1 VSGLGAVGAHTER
14 HDDDRHQVQVRRA
27 DRAAL
32 VSLLVA
38 FGGGVLAIAV
48 SIADGSDA
56 WFGSGIALALGGIGF
71 ALVAWSKALPIEHE
85 VTEQREPLCVTAAD
99 TEALH
104 AHLDEA
110 GDAISRRP
118 VLGWIFGGSL
128 AALAAALVSPIFSL
142 GPSVAD
148 QRAAT
153 SWVRGRRLVTVDGAP
168 VEVARALFDQL
179 ITVFPEGATTADDSQ
194 VVLIRVRP
202 ELLSRATAE
211 FGTVEGWVAYSKI
224 CTHLGCSVGLFGID
238 TRPPQEIRQ
247 LVCPCHQ
254 SVFDPLQ
261 RARPIGGPATRALP
275 QLPIAADD
283 EGYLIALDD
292 FDEPV
297 GPTTWTGP

>member
-1 VSGLGAVGAHTER
+1 MSGDGTFGAHGGHGDE
-14 HDDDRHQVQVRRA
+14 DRHRVRVRRA

-32 VSLLVA
+32 VALLLA
-38 FGGGVLAIAV
+38 LAGGVLAVAV

-85 VTEQREPLCVTAAD
+85 VTEQREPLCISTADA
-99 TEALH
+99 EALH

-110 GDAISRRP
+110 GTAISRRP
-118 VLGWIFGGSL
+118 VLGWILGGSL
-128 AALAAALVSPIFSL
+128 ATLVAALVSPIFSL

-153 SWVRGRRLVTVDGAP
+153 RWVRGRRLVTIDGAP
-168 VEVARALFDQL
+168 VDVARARFDQL
-179 ITVFPEGATTADDSQ
+179 ITVFPEGAIGADDSQ
-194 VVLIRVRP
+194 VVLIRVP
-202 ELLSRATAE
+202 PDLLSPATRE
-211 FGTVEGWVAYSKI
+211 FGTVAGWVAYSKI

-254 SVFDPLQ
+254 SVFDPLE
-261 RARPIGGPATRALP
+261 RAEPIGGPATRALP
-275 QLPIAADD
+275 QLPIASDS

-297 GPTTWTGP
+297 GPTTWDGP